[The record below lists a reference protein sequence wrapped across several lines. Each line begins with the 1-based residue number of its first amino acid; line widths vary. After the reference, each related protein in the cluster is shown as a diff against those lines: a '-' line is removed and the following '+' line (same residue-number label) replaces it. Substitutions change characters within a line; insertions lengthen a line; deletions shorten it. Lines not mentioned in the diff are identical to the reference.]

1 MKAQYGI
8 DAPGLVRLFFAIAF
22 GLIAVAVLLIWLS
35 LPNAVW
41 ANRLAVVLASPALY
55 SLGMG
60 CLMVFE
66 SLYTKLST
74 KERLLDLVAW
84 TGAEQVLD
92 VGCGRGMFLVAAAKR
107 LTSGTATGIDIWR
120 SEDQS
125 ANNSAGALEN
135 ARREGVLDRVAVET
149 ADMRKLPFPDGSF
162 DLITSG
168 WAVHNLDALS
178 DRAQALSEMVRVL
191 RSGGTIILSDIV
203 NRTEYYDA
211 FVRLG
216 LRDVKIIV
224 DQPLRDWILRTVSF
238 GSYQPAAV
246 IAHAAN

>member
-1 MKAQYGI
+1 
-8 DAPGLVRLFFAIAF
+8 
-22 GLIAVAVLLIWLS
+22 
-35 LPNAVW
+35 
-41 ANRLAVVLASPALY
+41 
-55 SLGMG
+55 
-60 CLMVFE
+60 
-66 SLYTKLST
+66 
-74 KERLLDLVAW
+74 
-84 TGAEQVLD
+84 
-92 VGCGRGMFLVAAAKR
+92 MFLVAAAKR

>member
-1 MKAQYGI
+1 MTPHYGI
-8 DAPGLVRLFFAIAF
+8 DAPGLVRLFFVIAV
-22 GLIAVAVLLIWLS
+22 GLIAVAGLLIWFS

-41 ANRLAVVLASPALY
+41 ANRLAIILAIPALY
-55 SLGMG
+55 SFGMG

-66 SLYTKLST
+66 SLSTKLSN

-168 WAVHNLDALS
+168 WAVHNLHALS